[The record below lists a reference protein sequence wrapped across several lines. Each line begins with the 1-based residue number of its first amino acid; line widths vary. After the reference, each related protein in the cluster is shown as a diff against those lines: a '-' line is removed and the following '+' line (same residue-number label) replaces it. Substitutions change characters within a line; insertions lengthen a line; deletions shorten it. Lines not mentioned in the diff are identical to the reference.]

1 MCEYFGDENVYTSD
15 ENHRSTTYSLDGI
28 SITLYKYLTE
38 KAEHYIEINLEYYD
52 LGYQMS

>member
-28 SITLYKYLTE
+28 SITLYKDLTE